1 MVINID
7 KVTNQNLLESCIDEQ
22 VLQEMHFS
30 KKDLQDPATIDKIL
44 KRKGV
49 FEDIIK
55 YTTWLFAALNVVAGI
70 VVKIELKKHDMSEAG
85 AIGFGVFA
93 ILELILIK
101 IHELVGKLPAK
112 AYEKNMEKYKKQIM
126 DLIEK
131 MKKKIQEDPDNANEY
146 KKIIKNC
153 EAVLAEIDKREKT
166 AKKQELRI
174 KVRYVER
181 CYNTLK
187 RWWGKPHCF
196 DFNDGEAFY
205 NEYSHP
211 GIYCLNLAKEYGI
224 SEKQIIDRALLI
236 DDESDKGYCD
246 PENIYEYV
254 AQWLSDDTD
263 NEADELKKKF
273 NNSKIHLYYMP
284 DEWPV
289 KFIVVNQKKI
299 YDIDWLKGKHY
310 PELVQGSV
318 WYDPDYK
325 LDKEALIEFDKLQGF
340 YKFSECPDA
349 VKQKDFLEELNKKSS
364 VKESTDM
371 VVNINESLF
380 KRKEMSP
387 LEQIE
392 DMYKKFK
399 AWWNKPHTLES
410 LPGQKHSGITAGAD
424 LADALT
430 YDSFQIAEAY
440 GITESQIATRFIERA
455 PKYTTIINQE
465 NYKKMYTDQ
474 GFNVPKMEAIL
485 KSEDLYNI
493 AWDGNDFMKYVSSKT
508 KKVYEAHESEGNE
521 NSFKPSKIYE
531 GFHYKIDKE
540 ALKEFDAKYGFYKF
554 SKCPAGETKKDFIAS
569 LDNKSSVKE
578 SVEETITEGFG
589 IDKSQK
595 ASLSDL
601 ELSYDRKFN
610 AFCLSV
616 SSYSPEKLRNTLI
629 QKQNALTDAQKE
641 KKEAKDRYAKL
652 AAQLKID
659 YLKNTI
665 DKTNALINKKSKAV
679 ASATPKKKAV
689 SESVE
694 VLNELFGKK
703 WKADKEAKSE
713 PSKPTEPKRKYANLT
728 KEEFEKCM
736 SIIKTNVGK
745 YPRLKKVINYDHNGC
760 YSTYQK
766 YIDFDEDEVVVAFL
780 EWGEYDNEIKDEDK
794 LEKLLNELD
803 KDQDKC
809 YASIS
814 KEFSQLSFK
823 VEFETVPD
831 AEFDCLCINSRKPL
845 ESTNEGFFDKK
856 PKAKLHEFTEA
867 EMSKIM
873 ADAKSVLNQAKFKSF
888 KSCVTLELETN
899 RYYKGIIIGHIN
911 TSEAPFAYSCG
922 PDKMF
927 DELDKDKKEFAKDLK
942 DKLVADKLCVDEVT
956 CAMQIMVIPGKEEE

>member
-1 MVINID
+1 MVIKIPMNESSSDVFMTSKEYSDCANIFKNTLNKYGLKKYSIEKYND
-7 KVTNQNLLESCIDEQ
+7 SKKLYEEILRDELKQSSNPRWIEFIFVSVNTEDADINKKKECYKELKENLKAFGSRFKYFGINAMKNDGSDDFYIRFMKSKPVSESYIDEWDQDILMENCINEQ
-22 VLQEMHFS
+22 VLQEMNFS

-93 ILELILIK
+93 VLELILVK

-112 AYEKNMEKYKKQIM
+112 AYEKNMEKYKKQIR

-187 RWWGKPHCF
+187 RWWDKPHCF

-318 WYDPDYK
+318 FYDPDYK

-340 YKFSECPDA
+340 YKFSKCPDA

-364 VKESTDM
+364 VKENADM
-371 VVNINESLF
+371 VIDVNPAPVNE
-380 KRKEMSP
+380 E
-387 LEQIE
+387 
-392 DMYKKFK
+392 
-399 AWWNKPHTLES
+399 T
-410 LPGQKHSGITAGAD
+410 
-424 LADALT
+424 
-430 YDSFQIAEAY
+430 
-440 GITESQIATRFIERA
+440 
-455 PKYTTIINQE
+455 
-465 NYKKMYTDQ
+465 
-474 GFNVPKMEAIL
+474 
-485 KSEDLYNI
+485 SEI
-493 AWDGNDFMKYVSSKT
+493 
-508 KKVYEAHESEGNE
+508 
-521 NSFKPSKIYE
+521 
-531 GFHYKIDKE
+531 
-540 ALKEFDAKYGFYKF
+540 
-554 SKCPAGETKKDFIAS
+554 
-569 LDNKSSVKE
+569 KE
-578 SVEETITEGFG
+578 SVETSITEGFG
-589 IDKSQK
+589 IDKAQK

-616 SSYSPEKLRNTLI
+616 SSYSPEKLQNTLA
-629 QKQNALTDAQKE
+629 QKQKVLSDAQKE
-641 KKEAKDRYAKL
+641 KKDAKDRYAKL

-665 DKTNALINKKSKAV
+665 DKTNALIKKKSKAI
-679 ASATPKKKAV
+679 ASTVPKKKAV

-694 VLNELFGKK
+694 VLNELFWKK
-703 WKADKEAKSE
+703 KQQTKQDT
-713 PSKPTEPKRKYANLT
+713 KPKKTYAPLT
-728 KEEFEKCM
+728 KEEFDKCVK
-736 SIIKTNVGK
+736 IFKNTINK
-745 YPRLKKVINYDHNGC
+745 YPLVKKWVEYKDPPECEYGCCSSYVDYLKYNGNGV
-760 YSTYQK
+760 
-766 YIDFDEDEVVVAFL
+766 YIALIDTDFIDEDDFDTWIDDHF
-780 EWGEYDNEIKDEDK
+780 GKFYYDDLVKEFEKLDFVELFKDTIGPVYCIGIKSDK
-794 LEKLLNELD
+794 L
-803 KDQDKC
+803 
-809 YASIS
+809 
-814 KEFSQLSFK
+814 
-823 VEFETVPD
+823 V
-831 AEFDCLCINSRKPL
+831 

-888 KSCVTLELETN
+888 KPCVTLELETN
-899 RYYKGIIIGHIN
+899 KYYRGIIIGHIN
-911 TSEAPFAYSCG
+911 TSEAPFAYNCG

-956 CAMQIMVIPGKEEE
+956 CAMQIMVIPGKDEE